1 MSAPSVSV
9 VVPARDAQDTLPAL
23 LRELMAQVAGRE
35 DAEAIVVDSGSRD
48 RTAELAA
55 SAGARVVF
63 ESCPGAPAARNAGVR
78 AARGELIVFLD
89 SDCVP
94 RADWLDTLVRGLR
107 DAPQFGAVGGKI
119 VAARSTNLLQRH
131 AERSAYINQEEG
143 FRDPFLPY
151 LLTANCCY
159 RRAALE
165 KLGGFDEGLRS
176 GEDTDLS
183 WRMQLQLGLG
193 VELVEDAVVEH
204 VHRTTLRGLW
214 SQWVR
219 YGWGGVQL
227 DERFP
232 DRPGRGDEAEPH
244 PSSRSMRRMAVGG
257 SALVRLPFGR
267 SDPLDAVAPLLRGV
281 EIVAMQVGRAQAKRS
296 LRSGAGGLSHPQKSQ
311 AGSDTGE
318 RPTAGGRSR

>member
-1 MSAPSVSV
+1 MSAPSISV
-9 VVPARDAQDTLPAL
+9 VVPARDAEDTLPAL
-23 LRELMAQVAGRE
+23 LQALMPQVRRR
-35 DAEAIVVDSGSRD
+35 DDTEAIVVDSGSRD
-48 RTAELAA
+48 RTSELAV
-55 SAGARVVF
+55 SAGARVIS
-63 ESCPGAPAARNAGVR
+63 ESRPGAAAARNTGVR
-78 AARGELIVFLD
+78 AANGELVVFLD

-94 RADWLDTLVRGLR
+94 RPDWLDVLVRALR
-107 DAPQFGAVGGKI
+107 AAPEMGAVGGRI

-165 KLGGFDEGLRS
+165 KLGGFDEGLLS
-176 GEDTDLS
+176 GEDTDVS

-193 VELVEDAVVEH
+193 LELVQDAVVEH
-204 VHRTTLRGLW
+204 VHRATLRGLW

-232 DRPGRGDEAEPH
+232 DRSVGVDDAEGR
-244 PSSRSMRRMAVGG
+244 SSLRPLRRLADGVW
-257 SALVRLPFGR
+257 ALVLLPFGR
-267 SDPLDAVAPLLRGV
+267 SDPLDVVAPLLRCV
-281 EIVAMQVGRAQAKRS
+281 EIVAMHLGRAQARRS
-296 LRSGAGGLSHPQKSQ
+296 LRSDG
-311 AGSDTGE
+311 
-318 RPTAGGRSR
+318 

>member
-1 MSAPSVSV
+1 MSVPSISV

-23 LRELMAQVAGRE
+23 LGELMAQVVRRE

-55 SAGARVVF
+55 SAGARLIS
-63 ESCPGAPAARNAGVR
+63 EPRPGAAAARNAGVR
-78 AARGELIVFLD
+78 EACGDLIVFLD

-94 RADWLDTLVRGLR
+94 RSDWLDALVQALHG
-107 DAPQFGAVGGKI
+107 APLLGAVGGKI

-131 AERSAYINQEEG
+131 AERAAYINQEEG

-159 RRAALE
+159 RRDVLE

-193 VELVEDAVVEH
+193 VEFVEEAVVEH

-227 DERFP
+227 EQRFP
-232 DRPGRGDEAEPH
+232 DRPVRSGHEVEEH
-244 PSSRSMRRMAVGG
+244 PSTRRVRRLADGA
-257 SALVRLPFGR
+257 SAAVRLPFGR
-267 SDPLDAVAPLLRGV
+267 SDPLDVAGPLLRCI
-281 EIVAMQVGRAQAKRS
+281 EIAAMYVGRAQAKRS
-296 LRSGAGGLSHPQKSQ
+296 LRTGAGQATHP
-311 AGSDTGE
+311 
-318 RPTAGGRSR
+318 PRS